1 MNRSQVKWLLVS
13 IGFSV
18 LVLGVVLYF
27 TVDETTVDYIRRIN
41 PFYLLAAVVLHLL
54 SLVFWS
60 LRIQKMSG
68 SLGFRVRFTHCMN
81 LVLANMLVAAVT
93 PSQAG
98 GEPVRIHE
106 LYRAGVPVGDAT
118 AVVIMERV
126 LDGIVLGALGVFSV
140 LFLGKYWRSL
150 TTGFSGMGVLIGV
163 ACAVTTLIV
172 IFFVYSVRNPD
183 CLKRAL
189 RWGSRWVDRRW
200 HLKRLEHL
208 LEAIDREVD
217 NFNQALARFIGH
229 GKGGLFWGLVF
240 SVLFWLSEFVIAS
253 FLLMGLGQP
262 PHLIESFIVQIIVAI
277 IMMIPLTPGSSG
289 IAELSATSF
298 YSLFVPSSIV
308 GIFVL
313 LWRLILYY
321 LNIIL
326 GLLPGF
332 VIVRREVIARARKH
346 RR

>member
-27 TVDETTVDYIRRIN
+27 TVDDTTVDYIRRIN

-126 LDGIVLGALGVFSV
+126 LDGIVLGALGLFCVF
-140 LFLGKYWRSL
+140 FLGKYWRSL

-217 NFNQALARFIGH
+217 NFNQALTRFIGH

-240 SVLFWLSEFVIAS
+240 SLLFWLSEFVIAS

-262 PHLIESFIVQIIVAI
+262 PHFIESFIVQILVAI

>member
-1 MNRSQVKWLLVS
+1 MNRSQLKWLLVS

-18 LVLGVVLYF
+18 LVLAIVLYF
-27 TVDETTVDYIRRIN
+27 TVDETTVDYLRRVN
-41 PFYLLAAVVLHLL
+41 PLYIIAAALLHIL

-68 SLGFRVRFTHCMN
+68 SLGFRVRFSHCLN

-126 LDGIVLGALGVFSV
+126 LDGIILGALGVFSV
-140 LFLGKYWRSL
+140 LFLGNYWRGL
-150 TTGFSGMGVLIGV
+150 TTGVSGMGVLLGV
-163 ACAVTTLIV
+163 AWVGITLFV
-172 IFFVYSVRNPD
+172 LFFVYSVKNPD
-183 CLKRAL
+183 YLKRAL
-189 RWGSRWVDRRW
+189 KWGSRWIDRRW

-217 NFNQALARFIGH
+217 NFSNALARFVGH
-229 GKGGLFWGLVF
+229 GKIGLFWGVVF

-253 FLLMGLGQP
+253 LLLMGLGQP
-262 PHLIESFIVQIIVAI
+262 PHLIESFVVQIVVAI
-277 IMMIPLTPGSSG
+277 IMMLPLTPGSSG

-308 GIFVL
+308 GVFVL

-321 LNIIL
+321 LNIVL
-326 GLLPGF
+326 GLLPGL
-332 VIVRREVIARARKH
+332 VIVRREIMARARRH
-346 RR
+346 R

>member
-126 LDGIVLGALGVFSV
+126 RVIVLGALGVLFSSRTT
-140 LFLGKYWRSL
+140 GA
-150 TTGFSGMGVLIGV
+150 TTGFSAGVLIGV

-172 IFFVYSVRNPD
+172 LFFVYSVRNPD

-217 NFNQALARFIGH
+217 NFNQALTRFIGH

-240 SVLFWLSEFVIAS
+240 SLLFWLSEFVIAS

-262 PHLIESFIVQIIVAI
+262 PHFIESFIVQILVAI